1 MKAELEAMFQD
12 FVLNERP
19 EELITSINGIALPE
33 DYLSFMSEHNGGEG
47 PLGENNYGCFYR
59 MEELQEANDDYEVT
73 KWWPGYVVLGSDM
86 SGQLWAYNPEKG
98 IYCQIDSGNTDED
111 TYYTI
116 SDSFESFLIRMD
128 EELQD

>member
-19 EELITSINGIALPE
+19 EELITNINGIALPE

-59 MEELQEANDDYEVT
+59 MEELQEVNDDYEVT
-73 KWWPGYVVLGSDM
+73 KWWPGYVVL
-86 SGQLWAYNPEKG
+86 
-98 IYCQIDSGNTDED
+98 
-111 TYYTI
+111 
-116 SDSFESFLIRMD
+116 
-128 EELQD
+128 